1 MWQQVWKPAVLTWVK
16 KPAPSS
22 TAMLTW
28 LPLFLSPLTVK
39 TSETWAQSHV
49 PSCPPAGQSYTLSL
63 TQSANS
69 VLILT
74 SRANI
79 PLRGKSKVPSA
90 QVTEWDGGAEGAV
103 KKRKNAPTN
112 LSTGGNG
119 YKGSFRWLVDTVHTG
134 WRDGGKEDRGEVGGG
149 KREKRKGLSDS
160 RRVSKQSAEHHLAEC
175 HAARQIPSAASQC
188 PSSPL
193 WLSLPL

>member
-1 MWQQVWKPAVLTWVK
+1 MWEVWKPAVLTWVK

-49 PSCPPAGQSYTLSL
+49 PSCPPADQSYTLSL
-63 TQSANS
+63 TQSASS

-90 QVTEWDGGAEGAV
+90 QVTEWE
-103 KKRKNAPTN
+103 
-112 LSTGGNG
+112 
-119 YKGSFRWLVDTVHTG
+119 
-134 WRDGGKEDRGEVGGG
+134 GGG
-149 KREKRKGLSDS
+149 KKG
-160 RRVSKQSAEHHLAEC
+160 KMH
-175 HAARQIPSAASQC
+175 RQIWAPEETDTRTPSADWSIWCAWDGGTVGRRTEVKLVGERGEEKGSI
-188 PSSPL
+188 
-193 WLSLPL
+193 WLSEGE